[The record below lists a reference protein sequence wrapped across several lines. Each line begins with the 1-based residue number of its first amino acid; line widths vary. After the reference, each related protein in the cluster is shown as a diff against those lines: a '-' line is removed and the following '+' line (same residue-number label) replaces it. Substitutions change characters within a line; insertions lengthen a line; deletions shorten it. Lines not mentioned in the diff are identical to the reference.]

1 MQREWFE
8 KDYYATLGVAQHST
22 DKEITKA
29 YRKLARQFHP
39 DTNPNNASAEERFK
53 EISAAYE
60 VLSNEERRKEYD
72 EVRRLGPS
80 AYGDRGAGGPGSVRF
95 DMGDTAGAG
104 MGDLF
109 GQMFGSRGGQRRS
122 GVGPQRGVDL
132 EVGLT
137 LEFADAVHGLTT
149 TLHITSEAQ
158 CSVCSGSGAR
168 PGTSPQRCP
177 QCNGRGV
184 VDDNQGV
191 FAFSSPCP
199 NCNGRG
205 VVIEFPCGNCRGTGV
220 QMRPREVNVRIPA
233 GVDDGQRIRV
243 KGRGAPGRNGGPHG
257 DLFVVC
263 KVTSHPVFG
272 REGSHLTVRL
282 PITFAEAALG
292 ADIEIPTLGGSAVT
306 LRLKPGTQSGSRHRV
321 KGKGIATSKSHGD
334 LIVTV
339 DVIVP
344 SSLTTDQKSVVE
356 QLAASLSQSPRA
368 ELTNVMN
375 RS

>member
-8 KDYYATLGVAQHST
+8 KDYYATLGVTQRST

-53 EISAAYE
+53 EISAAYD
-60 VLSNEERRKEYD
+60 VLGNEERRKEYD
-72 EVRRLGPS
+72 EVRRLGPA
-80 AYGDRGAGGPGSVRF
+80 AYGAPGANGSGSYRF
-95 DMGDTAGAG
+95 DMSDMAGSG

-109 GQMFGSRGGQRRS
+109 GQMFGGRGGQRR
-122 GVGPQRGVDL
+122 GGGPQRGVDL
-132 EVGLT
+132 EASLT
-137 LEFADAVHGLTT
+137 LDFADAVHGLTT
-149 TLHITSEAQ
+149 TLHLTSEAQ
-158 CSVCSGSGAR
+158 CSTCLGSGAR
-168 PGTSPQRCP
+168 SGTTPQRCP

-199 NCNGRG
+199 RCNGHG
-205 VVIEFPCGNCRGTGV
+205 VVIEYPCSNCNGAGIE
-220 QMRPREVNVRIPA
+220 MRAREVNVRIPA

-243 KGRGAPGRNGGPHG
+243 KGRGAPGRGNGPHG

-263 KVTSHPVFG
+263 RVTPHPVFG
-272 REGSHLTVRL
+272 REGAHLTVRL
-282 PITFAEAALG
+282 PITFPEAALG
-292 ADIEIPTLGGSAVT
+292 VDIEIPTLGGSPVT

-321 KGKGIATSKSHGD
+321 KGKGIVINKSHGD

-339 DVIVP
+339 DVVVP
-344 SSLTTDQKSVVE
+344 NKLTADQKSAVE
-356 QLAASLSQSPRA
+356 HMAQSLSQSPR
-368 ELTNVMN
+368 EKLSSDVN

>member
-8 KDYYATLGVAQHST
+8 KDYYATLGVTQRST

-60 VLSNEERRKEYD
+60 VLGNDERRKEYD
-72 EVRRLGPS
+72 EVRRLGPA
-80 AYGDRGAGGPGSVRF
+80 AYGAPDSNGSGSYRF
-95 DMGDTAGAG
+95 DMGDMAGSG

-109 GQMFGSRGGQRRS
+109 GQMFGGRGGQRRS
-122 GVGPQRGVDL
+122 GGPQRGADL
-132 EVGLT
+132 EASLT
-137 LEFADAVHGLTT
+137 LDFADAVHGLTT
-149 TLHITSEAQ
+149 TLHLTSEAK
-158 CSVCSGSGAR
+158 CSTCLGSGAR
-168 PGTSPQRCP
+168 PGTTPQRCP

-199 NCNGRG
+199 RCNGRG
-205 VVIEFPCGNCRGTGV
+205 VVIEYPCANCSGTGV
-220 QMRPREVNVRIPA
+220 EMRAREVNVRIPA

-243 KGRGAPGRNGGPHG
+243 KGRGAPGRGNGPHG

-263 KVTSHPVFG
+263 RVNPDPIFG
-272 REGSHLTVRL
+272 REGAHLTIRL
-282 PITFAEAALG
+282 PITFTEAALG
-292 ADIEIPTLGGSAVT
+292 ADIEVPTLGGLPVT

-321 KGKGIATSKSHGD
+321 KGKGITINKSHGD

-339 DVIVP
+339 DVVIP
-344 SSLTTDQKSVVE
+344 EKLTSDQKSAVE
-356 QLAASLSQSPRA
+356 QLARSLVQSPR
-368 ELTNVMN
+368 EKLINVAN

>member
-8 KDYYATLGVAQHST
+8 KDYYATLGVTQRST

-53 EISAAYE
+53 EISAAYD
-60 VLSNEERRKEYD
+60 VLGNDERRKEYD
-72 EVRRLGPS
+72 EVRRLGPA
-80 AYGDRGAGGPGSVRF
+80 AYGAPDSNGSGSYRF
-95 DMGDTAGAG
+95 DMGDMAGSG

-109 GQMFGSRGGQRRS
+109 GQMFGGRGGQRR
-122 GVGPQRGVDL
+122 GGGPQRGADL
-132 EVGLT
+132 EASLT
-137 LEFADAVHGLTT
+137 LDFADAVHGLTT
-149 TLHITSEAQ
+149 TLHLTSEAQ
-158 CSVCSGSGAR
+158 CSTCLGSGAR
-168 PGTSPQRCP
+168 PGTTPQHCP
-177 QCNGRGV
+177 QCKGRGV

-199 NCNGRG
+199 RCSGRG
-205 VVIEFPCGNCRGTGV
+205 VVIEHPCSNCSGTGV
-220 QMRPREVNVRIPA
+220 EMRAREVNVRIPA

-243 KGRGAPGRNGGPHG
+243 KGRGAPGRGSGPHG

-263 KVTSHPVFG
+263 RVTPHLVFG
-272 REGSHLTVRL
+272 REGAHLTIRL
-282 PITFAEAALG
+282 PITFSEAALG
-292 ADIEIPTLGGSAVT
+292 ADIEIPTLGDSPVT

-321 KGKGIATSKSHGD
+321 KGKGIAMNKSHGD

-339 DVIVP
+339 DVVVP
-344 SSLTTDQKSVVE
+344 NKLTTDQKSAVE
-356 QLAASLSQSPRA
+356 HLAQSLSQSPR
-368 ELTNVMN
+368 EKLMNVVN